1 MNTEKRKIGSVLLSV
16 ILVCTMWGCRQKEK
30 ETDTGS
36 QETAGISGAAH
47 ASVSTVALTEGKFS
61 EEKLDDTW
69 DEKEAVYVTLE
80 NDQISV
86 KGAAD
91 SDYGEETALK
101 EKVEATGSTAVIR
114 QAGTYVLS
122 GTLEDGQLII
132 DADKEETVRLI
143 FRGISLSCSY
153 SAPVYSKGGNVIVTL
168 EEGKDNRIGDGGDDR
183 SGKEEEP
190 EAAVFSKDD
199 LTFNGTGTLSV
210 TGNYG
215 HGIQCKD
222 DLKFV
227 SGTYTVSAV
236 NDGIVGKDSVS
247 VRDGSFTIESG
258 DDGIRASNT
267 EDSDK
272 GYVLIEN
279 GSFQINA
286 KGDGIQAETLLRV
299 NDGNFEITAGGGS
312 QNAEMVSDRLTPPAA
327 REPEGTTPESGMM
340 EGGEPP
346 EGGRLKKGMEPP
358 GAGNALEEGKVKPP
372 EGDVPAEKMQPP
384 EGEMSEEEMQPPEGD
399 RPAEEGLEGEMP
411 YESGDAASE
420 SDNGKALKSYVE
432 LIIAGGDFSLDSQDD
447 GIHSNQNVTVEG
459 GVITVSAGDDGIH
472 ADKTLTVEGGS
483 IDIQK
488 SYEGL
493 EGFDIVINDGSIKIV
508 SSDDGIN
515 AAGDDDSAAEPDAGD
530 GHKGQTFMADEDQG
544 ASMTVNGG
552 TVYVNA
558 NGDGL
563 DANGDI
569 FLNGGTVT
577 VHGPADGGNGT
588 LDYATSCRI
597 TGGTFTG
604 TGSSGMAQNPS
615 EDSTQVTVV
624 FCMNTA
630 VGAGTAVS
638 LKDQA
643 GNTLAETVTEKNAQ
657 WFALSSPELA
667 VGETYLFCVGTTEK
681 EVILTRTV
689 TQFSL

>member
-1 MNTEKRKIGSVLLSV
+1 
-16 ILVCTMWGCRQKEK
+16 
-30 ETDTGS
+30 
-36 QETAGISGAAH
+36 
-47 ASVSTVALTEGKFS
+47 
-61 EEKLDDTW
+61 
-69 DEKEAVYVTLE
+69 
-80 NDQISV
+80 
-86 KGAAD
+86 
-91 SDYGEETALK
+91 
-101 EKVEATGSTAVIR
+101 
-114 QAGTYVLS
+114 
-122 GTLEDGQLII
+122 
-132 DADKEETVRLI
+132 
-143 FRGISLSCSY
+143 
-153 SAPVYSKGGNVIVTL
+153 
-168 EEGKDNRIGDGGDDR
+168 
-183 SGKEEEP
+183 
-190 EAAVFSKDD
+190 
-199 LTFNGTGTLSV
+199 
-210 TGNYG
+210 
-215 HGIQCKD
+215 
-222 DLKFV
+222 
-227 SGTYTVSAV
+227 
-236 NDGIVGKDSVS
+236 
-247 VRDGSFTIESG
+247 
-258 DDGIRASNT
+258 
-267 EDSDK
+267 
-272 GYVLIEN
+272 
-279 GSFQINA
+279 
-286 KGDGIQAETLLRV
+286 
-299 NDGNFEITAGGGS
+299 
-312 QNAEMVSDRLTPPAA
+312 
-327 REPEGTTPESGMM
+327 
-340 EGGEPP
+340 
-346 EGGRLKKGMEPP
+346 
-358 GAGNALEEGKVKPP
+358 
-372 EGDVPAEKMQPP
+372 
-384 EGEMSEEEMQPPEGD
+384 MQPPEGD

-615 EDSTQVTVV
+615 EDSTQVTAV